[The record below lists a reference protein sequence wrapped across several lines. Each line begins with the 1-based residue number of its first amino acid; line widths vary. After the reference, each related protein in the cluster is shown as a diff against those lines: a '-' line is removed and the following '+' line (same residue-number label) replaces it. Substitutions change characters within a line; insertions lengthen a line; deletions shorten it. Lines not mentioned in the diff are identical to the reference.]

1 MLSTRNAVWLML
13 LTAVLGVVLTCAALI
28 LA

>member
-1 MLSTRNAVWLML
+1 MLSTRNAIWLML
-13 LTAVLGVVLTCAALI
+13 LTAVLGVALTTAALI